1 MLLGFTTAVLLLQ
14 HAASFTV
21 PPSTTSRNYDV
32 PVHREHRCAADAFF
46 NNRRGCAAVS
56 RRRSST
62 ATARGT
68 AAVTELRISEKDIER
83 DLKFERDL
91 DRDAQLWVNGDPKKQ
106 ELWEKAK
113 SWRNLN
119 KSEFMLVLI
128 LPSSPFSLNSIKRY
142 SSSRVSRSSVRVYV
156 RIGSGSI
163 VFGEVW
169 GT

>member
-1 MLLGFTTAVLLLQ
+1 
-14 HAASFTV
+14 

-46 NNRRGCAAVS
+46 NNRRGCSAVS

-68 AAVTELRISEKDIER
+68 AAVTELRISEKDMER

-119 KSEFMLVLI
+119 KMILAREEAMMELERETLRYLFKDVQFLTGLPLVDGKEITPLAWAI
-128 LPSSPFSLNSIKRY
+128 ALTIQLMPLGASP
-142 SSSRVSRSSVRVYV
+142 V
-156 RIGSGSI
+156 
-163 VFGEVW
+163 
-169 GT
+169 